1 MEVLSMLAV
10 IGIIIFTVINLIIY
24 HKIFTVTYFN
34 LSKGCFTELF
44 FAWFVAMFEVGLIVL
59 LGRTVLSGL
68 LKVLG
73 FAGKIVL
80 IVLVIS
86 LVVFA
91 VNKIVQLIKGMGD
104 TGETKEPDNDI
115 VQNNQEMDEEKES
128 EDIPLEV
135 ESAASDIEMGETGEE
150 LDIEV
155 TEVGPNKVKV
165 IRAIRETTG
174 LGLVEAKD
182 FVDSSARTLKRVS
195 REKADNIKAKLEAE
209 GARVILKLPQELGTM
224 PGKQHNEHM
233 VACTNCGKMIK
244 EDAKFCNFCGSK
256 IPPMDTAVCANCG
269 NPITLNA
276 NFCHY
281 CGEKIRKDN

>member
-1 MEVLSMLAV
+1 MYLNRFIL
-10 IGIIIFTVINLIIY
+10 
-24 HKIFTVTYFN
+24 
-34 LSKGCFTELF
+34 
-44 FAWFVAMFEVGLIVL
+44 
-59 LGRTVLSGL
+59 
-68 LKVLG
+68 
-73 FAGKIVL
+73 VL

-135 ESAASDIEMGETGEE
+135 ESAASDIEMGETEEE

-209 GARVILKLPQELGTM
+209 GAKVILMLPQELGTM
-224 PGKQHNEHM
+224 PGKQHNAHM
-233 VACTNCGKMIK
+233 IACTNCGKMIK
-244 EDAKFCNFCGSK
+244 EDAKFCNFCGGK
-256 IPPMDTAVCANCG
+256 ITPMDTAVCANCG